1 MTTRRARRLAW
12 SAWTASLAI
21 GVLSFPLQAV
31 AGFEFADVA
40 VFMPIFAVIVLG
52 FSTIGLLIASRQP
65 GNAIGWIFLAV
76 GVSGAASSLAQ
87 GYANYALATGRT
99 SSTLARVADWS
110 GQWNW
115 MPLIFL
121 APLLIALL
129 FPNGRPLSRR
139 WRVAVWM
146 AAGSTAFFT
155 LTTAI
160 APGPLEDPA
169 FLEEN
174 PFALQ
179 VPASAITIADA
190 VGALGMFA
198 AFGAS
203 IVSLVLRLRRSRGEE
218 RQQMKWLAFA
228 LTLTVAMVAAG
239 FLIGGIV
246 GIDSTTL
253 AGNILIAAILATLA
267 FVPIAAGIAIL
278 KYRLYDIDVVINRTV
293 VYGALAVFITA
304 VYVAIVVGIG
314 SVAGGGDEPNLG
326 LQIAS
331 TAVVAVA
338 FQPVRERVQRFA
350 NRLVYGRR
358 ATPYEVMAGFSR
370 RVAGTLSIHDVLRE
384 MAEAAG
390 SGIGA
395 RRARV
400 RLFLPNAERVVTWPD
415 DGRTEMDQVLAIP
428 VGYRG
433 EPIGEIA
440 VEKPPGEPI
449 TPAERALL
457 DDLASQAGLAMHN
470 VRLTED
476 LAARADQV
484 ADQSEQ
490 LRRSRERLVTARDVQ
505 RRRLERD
512 IREGPQQRLL
522 AIGGRL
528 KEATGAVERDPQKVT
543 EILDDLTWQANSTLE
558 GLRDLA
564 RGIFPPLL
572 ADRGIVPALRAHVRK
587 VGADATVDAS
597 LGFDDERFDPDTEA
611 TVYFCCLQAI
621 QNVVRHAGNAR
632 TIVRLERDAD
642 GAVVFSV
649 RDEGPG
655 FDVDRVPRGMGFD
668 IMQDRVDAL
677 GGELEVVSSPGAG
690 TTVTGRVPARAV
702 EAVPS

>member
-1 MTTRRARRLAW
+1 
-12 SAWTASLAI
+12 
-21 GVLSFPLQAV
+21 
-31 AGFEFADVA
+31 
-40 VFMPIFAVIVLG
+40 
-52 FSTIGLLIASRQP
+52 
-65 GNAIGWIFLAV
+65 
-76 GVSGAASSLAQ
+76 
-87 GYANYALATGRT
+87 
-99 SSTLARVADWS
+99 
-110 GQWNW
+110 
-115 MPLIFL
+115 
-121 APLLIALL
+121 
-129 FPNGRPLSRR
+129 
-139 WRVAVWM
+139 
-146 AAGSTAFFT
+146 
-155 LTTAI
+155 
-160 APGPLEDPA
+160 
-169 FLEEN
+169 
-174 PFALQ
+174 
-179 VPASAITIADA
+179 
-190 VGALGMFA
+190 
-198 AFGAS
+198 
-203 IVSLVLRLRRSRGEE
+203 
-218 RQQMKWLAFA
+218 
-228 LTLTVAMVAAG
+228 
-239 FLIGGIV
+239 
-246 GIDSTTL
+246 
-253 AGNILIAAILATLA
+253 
-267 FVPIAAGIAIL
+267 
-278 KYRLYDIDVVINRTV
+278 
-293 VYGALAVFITA
+293 
-304 VYVAIVVGIG
+304 
-314 SVAGGGDEPNLG
+314 
-326 LQIAS
+326 
-331 TAVVAVA
+331 
-338 FQPVRERVQRFA
+338 
-350 NRLVYGRR
+350 
-358 ATPYEVMAGFSR
+358 
-370 RVAGTLSIHDVLRE
+370 
-384 MAEAAG
+384 
-390 SGIGA
+390 
-395 RRARV
+395 
-400 RLFLPNAERVVTWPD
+400 
-415 DGRTEMDQVLAIP
+415 
-428 VGYRG
+428 
-433 EPIGEIA
+433 
-440 VEKPPGEPI
+440 
-449 TPAERALL
+449 
-457 DDLASQAGLAMHN
+457 MHN